1 MHVRGKHGHH
11 RSPEWSGRHAF
22 PTSCHPSG
30 TLVPLRATDSR
41 MWMTATGCVLGI
53 AAGMRHALEPDHLAA
68 VSTFVSSTKAQRT
81 CVPVTYAAAWG
92 AGHALVLVLVGA
104 VLFGLRTSMPE
115 RLSDTFELFVAIM
128 LVVLGV
134 RGLRR
139 ARARERTSPMGVGR
153 EHEALHIHG
162 SNGQAQRVLPF
173 VVGLTHGLAGSGA
186 LAAAVAASQPSP
198 GLGLLT
204 IGLYGA
210 GAALGMVGLATVVA
224 LSLRTAR
231 GHREKVLST
240 VAFATSATSLVLG
253 FVWGFPIVHRLVMAA

>member
-1 MHVRGKHGHH
+1 
-11 RSPEWSGRHAF
+11 
-22 PTSCHPSG
+22 
-30 TLVPLRATDSR
+30 
-41 MWMTATGCVLGI
+41 MWMTATGCVLGL
-53 AAGMRHALEPDHLAA
+53 AAGVRHALEPDHLAA
-68 VSTFVSSTKAQRT
+68 VSTFVSSTKPQRT
-81 CVPVTYAAAWG
+81 CIPVTYAAAWG

-104 VLFGLRTSMPE
+104 VLFGMRTSMPE

-139 ARARERTSPMGVGR
+139 AHARERKSPG
-153 EHEALHIHG
+153 EHQALHMHDSSG
-162 SNGQAQRVLPF
+162 PAPGVLPF

-240 VAFATSATSLVLG
+240 VAFATSAASLVLG

>member
-1 MHVRGKHGHH
+1 
-11 RSPEWSGRHAF
+11 
-22 PTSCHPSG
+22 
-30 TLVPLRATDSR
+30 
-41 MWMTATGCVLGI
+41 MWMTATGCVLGL
-53 AAGMRHALEPDHLAA
+53 AAGVRHALEPDHLAA
-68 VSTFVSSTKAQRT
+68 VSTFMSTKAHRAR
-81 CVPVTYAAAWG
+81 VPVAYAAAWG

-134 RGLRR
+134 RGLRL
-139 ARARERTSPMGVGR
+139 ASARERTQAGPAEAEPHV
-153 EHEALHIHG
+153 HEATHATHAKKRGTHATRGL
-162 SNGQAQRVLPF
+162 LPF

-186 LAAAVAASQPSP
+186 LAAAVAASQPSA
-198 GLGLLT
+198 GLGLVT

-210 GAALGMVGLATVVA
+210 GAALGMVGLATLVA

-240 VAFATSATSLVLG
+240 VAFATSAASLVLG
-253 FVWGFPIVHRLVMAA
+253 FVWGFPIVHRLVMA